1 MNLTDILQKLVNEP
15 QNEEDK
21 SGLVKVRLVHHQ
33 VEDGIDMV
41 LMDKS

>member
-1 MNLTDILQKLVNEP
+1 MNLTDILHDLVNEP
-15 QNEEDK
+15 QNEDLRK
-21 SGLVKVRLVHHQ
+21 WFGKGKTGSSS